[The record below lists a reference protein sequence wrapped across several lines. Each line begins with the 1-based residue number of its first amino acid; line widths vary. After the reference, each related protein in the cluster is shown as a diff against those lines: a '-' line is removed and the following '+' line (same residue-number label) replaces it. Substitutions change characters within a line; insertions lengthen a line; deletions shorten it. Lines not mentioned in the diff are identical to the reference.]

1 MKSKLLLPKEENK
14 ESHTAEDL
22 EAAIKY
28 QLQRLEAM
36 QNISKELFNLPQ
48 IGINTF
54 YRGFNHG
61 AKYKYKI
68 EYTSTLY
75 DLLKA
80 YITQN
85 NNNSSHLKIEMSNL
99 YSVENSIERIKNI
112 FGNFKDWIEITKLL
126 PVNSK
131 NNLIN
136 KSAMSSTFV
145 ASLELVKNG
154 IIELKQNK
162 VFGSIFLRAK

>member
-1 MKSKLLLPKEENK
+1 MLL
-14 ESHTAEDL
+14 
-22 EAAIKY
+22 
-28 QLQRLEAM
+28 
-36 QNISKELFNLPQ
+36 
-48 IGINTF
+48 
-54 YRGFNHG
+54 
-61 AKYKYKI
+61 
-68 EYTSTLY
+68 
-75 DLLKA
+75 
-80 YITQN
+80 QN
-85 NNNSSHLKIEMSNL
+85 NNNSNHLKIEMSNL

>member
-1 MKSKLLLPKEENK
+1 M
-14 ESHTAEDL
+14 
-22 EAAIKY
+22 
-28 QLQRLEAM
+28 
-36 QNISKELFNLPQ
+36 
-48 IGINTF
+48 
-54 YRGFNHG
+54 
-61 AKYKYKI
+61 
-68 EYTSTLY
+68 
-75 DLLKA
+75 KA